1 MGSFVTGCSCLACF
15 QGSFILEH
23 GSVSHSFSWLNNIP
37 FYWRTTFYSCHLFLG
52 CFHSLATMNIAATN
66 IQVQNFVKT
75 YVFTYF
81 GYTLR
86 SQTARSHSKSM
97 FNWGTARL
105 FSKAA
110 AASHHQCM
118 RVPIGLRPCQ
128 HVLLPIF
135 FIPAI
140 LEGVRGY
147 LIMMLICISLMAND
161 AEYFFMRF
169 WSSVYLLWRNAYL
182 SPLPIISPILE
193 SFIEDSW
200 FTMW

>member
-1 MGSFVTGCSCLACF
+1 
-15 QGSFILEH
+15 
-23 GSVSHSFSWLNNIP
+23 
-37 FYWRTTFYSCHLFLG
+37 
-52 CFHSLATMNIAATN
+52 
-66 IQVQNFVKT
+66 
-75 YVFTYF
+75 
-81 GYTLR
+81 
-86 SQTARSHSKSM
+86 
-97 FNWGTARL
+97 
-105 FSKAA
+105 
-110 AASHHQCM
+110 M

-193 SFIEDSW
+193 SFIEDS
-200 FTMW
+200 